1 MQTTRVDTTM
11 INARRRKH
19 DREPQGDKEKVE
31 PIDEVEQE
39 REIRRLRFEAYEQME
54 LIHNVF
60 SRVCEGAMLLSLVLG
75 VTSQDT
81 WCWIHVAGSIFLHW
95 SATRIVASAKPGGT
109 DGGAEYHTF
118 LPLVA
123 LLVCVAVF
131 VYEHSTKGNPT
142 YIRNKGV
149 DDNMNH
155 IGLAI
160 ANVLTMLIAL
170 YLERDSQ
177 STKDQIVELEK
188 SKYRYKSL

>member
-1 MQTTRVDTTM
+1 M
-11 INARRRKH
+11 ITARRRKH
-19 DREPQGDKEKVE
+19 DRASQGDKKVE

-39 REIRRLRFEAYEQME
+39 REIQRLRFEAYEQME

-60 SRVCEGAMLLSLVLG
+60 SRVCEGAMMLSLVLG

-109 DGGAEYHTF
+109 HRGGQYHTF

-123 LLVCVAVF
+123 LLVCVAAF
-131 VYEHSTKGNPT
+131 VYEYRTKGNPDD
-142 YIRNKGV
+142 IRNKDIV
-149 DDNMNH
+149 DDNMHH

-177 STKDQIVELEK
+177 HTKDQIAELEK